1 LKTDDLLLLIN
12 SLSKAEKRHFRLFV
26 GRHSESEDV
35 LFVNLFDLLDKKGTY
50 DEAVILKKIPAV
62 KKNQLPNL
70 KAHLYKQILISLR
83 LLAKNQNE
91 DIQIREQID
100 YAKVLYNRGFYIQCL
115 ECLDKAKEK
124 AMNLQYSSL
133 ALEIVEFEKFIE
145 SQYITHSFEG
155 RAEELVGQS
164 QSLTQKV
171 QGTQEMSSLSLQ
183 MYGLFLKTG
192 FARNEKEYFF
202 VREFFKSRLPETEFE
217 TLDFWGKVYYCQAHV
232 WMFNIC
238 QEFPLCYK
246 YAQRWVDLF
255 ESESAMKRI
264 NAPLYLKGLHN
275 LLMTLFHSLQY
286 ERFKITL
293 NVLRQFSN
301 AVEIR
306 NDRNIDSLY
315 HLYYFL
321 HTINLH
327 YLEGSFSE
335 GLEFVPKLVEGL
347 ENESFAWDEHRIML
361 FYYRISCLY
370 FGAGD
375 LDKTILYLNKI
386 TQKKNPDY
394 REDIQC
400 FARILSLIAHYELG
414 NLQLLEYQIKSVYR
428 FLLQMQ
434 DMHEVQKEVF
444 KFLRRTPT
452 MQSKVLFS
460 EFRSLHKKLVA
471 LQSDPFER
479 RPFMYLDIISWLE
492 SKMQNVPIQ
501 QVIRAKFLEKKI
513 N

>member
-35 LFVNLFDLLDKKGTY
+35 LFINLFDLLDKKGKY
-50 DEAVILKKIPAV
+50 DEAIILKKLPAV

-100 YAKVLYNRGFYIQCL
+100 YARVLYNRGFYIQCL

-124 AMNLQYSSL
+124 ALALQHSSL
-133 ALEIVEFEKFIE
+133 CLEIVEFEKFIE

-155 RAEELVGQS
+155 RAEDLVGQS
-164 QSLTQKV
+164 KSLVQKV

-192 FARNEKEYFF
+192 FARNQKEYFF
-202 VREFFKSRLPETEFE
+202 VREFFKSRLPTTDFE
-217 TLDFWGKVYYCQAHV
+217 ALDFWGKVYYCQAHV
-232 WMFNIC
+232 WMYNIC
-238 QEFPLCYK
+238 QEFAQCYR

-255 ESESAMKRI
+255 EAEPAMKRFS
-264 NAPLYLKGLHN
+264 APLYLKGLHN
-275 LLMTLFHSLQY
+275 LLMTMFHSLHY
-286 ERFKITL
+286 ERFRSNLTIL
-293 NVLRQFSN
+293 EQFPQTID
-301 AVEIR
+301 IR
-306 NDRNIDSLY
+306 LDRNIESLY
-315 HLYYFL
+315 HLYYYL

-335 GLEFVPKLVEGL
+335 GLKFVPQLL
-347 ENESFAWDEHRIML
+347 QNIDNETFEWDEHRIML

-375 LDKTILYLNKI
+375 LDNTIHYLNKI
-386 TQKKNPDY
+386 IQRRNPDY

-444 KFLRRTPT
+444 KFLRRTPA
-452 MQSKVLFS
+452 MQPKVLIS
-460 EFRSLHKKLVA
+460 EFKNLHKKLVI
-471 LQSDPFER
+471 LQEDPFER

-492 SKMQNVPIQ
+492 SKIQ
-501 QVIRAKFLEKKI
+501 GRAIQEVIRDKFLAR
-513 N
+513 